1 MRHHLLVTNDFPPK
15 VGGIQN
21 YLWDLW
27 SRLDPTTF
35 TVLTASSD
43 SHAADFDRDAALRG
57 IRIVRVPQ
65 KILFFPTPKVRA
77 RIEREVA
84 SARAGLVIVDPSFP
98 LGAVATAL
106 TVPTVQLLH
115 GAEVSIPGRLPVA
128 KGILA
133 KSLRASAG
141 IIAAGPYPEAEARR
155 ATRGPLPPVLQVPPG
170 VDTSRFVPLDE
181 DERRQVRSSLGLPLD
196 APLVVSISR
205 LVPRKGMDTLIRA
218 TSVLRASFPDLVV
231 AIGGSGRDEARL
243 RKLAARER
251 APIRFLGRVPDEDL
265 PGLVAAADLIS
276 MACRSRWLGLEQE
289 GFGIVFV
296 EAAAAGT
303 PQVAGRSGGSAD
315 AVVEGETGLIV
326 SNPDDP
332 RALAT
337 ALGALLSDP
346 ARRRAMGDAGRRR
359 AVASF
364 DYDVLARRLGG
375 ALGEGWPLG
384 QSLG

>member
-1 MRHHLLVTNDFPPK
+1 
-15 VGGIQN
+15 
-21 YLWDLW
+21 
-27 SRLDPTTF
+27 
-35 TVLTASSD
+35 
-43 SHAADFDRDAALRG
+43 
-57 IRIVRVPQ
+57 
-65 KILFFPTPKVRA
+65 
-77 RIEREVA
+77 
-84 SARAGLVIVDPSFP
+84 
-98 LGAVATAL
+98 
-106 TVPTVQLLH
+106 
-115 GAEVSIPGRLPVA
+115 
-128 KGILA
+128 
-133 KSLRASAG
+133 
-141 IIAAGPYPEAEARR
+141 
-155 ATRGPLPPVLQVPPG
+155 
-170 VDTSRFVPLDE
+170 
-181 DERRQVRSSLGLPLD
+181 
-196 APLVVSISR
+196 LVVSISR

-265 PGLVAAADLIS
+265 PGLVADADLFS

-332 RALAT
+332 RALAA

-346 ARRRAMGDAGRRR
+346 ARRRAMGAAGRRR
-359 AVASF
+359 AVA
-364 DYDVLARRLGG
+364 
-375 ALGEGWPLG
+375 
-384 QSLG
+384 

>member
-15 VGGIQN
+15 TGGIQN

-27 SRLDPTTF
+27 SRLDPASF

-43 SHAADFDRDAALRG
+43 PQAAAFDQEAAARG
-57 IRIVRVPQ
+57 VRIVRVPQ
-65 KILFFPTPKVRA
+65 KILFFPTSKVRA
-77 RIEREVA
+77 RIEEEVRKA
-84 SARAGLVIVDPSFP
+84 GAGLAIVDPAFP
-98 LGAVATAL
+98 LGAVAATL
-106 TVPTVQLLH
+106 PTPTVQLLH
-115 GAEVSIPGRLPVA
+115 GAEVAIPGRLPGA
-128 KGILA
+128 KRVLA
-133 KSLRASAG
+133 TSLSASAG
-141 IIAAGPYPEAEARR
+141 IIAAGSYPEAEARR
-155 ATRGPLPPVLQVPPG
+155 ATGGFLPPVLQVPPG
-170 VDTSRFVPLDE
+170 VDTTRFVPLGDE
-181 DERRQVRSSLGLPLD
+181 QRRQVRSSLGLPID

-218 TSVLRASFPDLVV
+218 TSVLRTTFPDLVV

-251 APIRFLGRVPDEDL
+251 APITFLGRVADEDL
-265 PGLVAAADLIS
+265 PGLVASADVFS
-276 MACRSRWLGLEQE
+276 MACRSRWFGLEQE

-315 AVVEGETGLIV
+315 AVVEGETGVIV
-326 SNPDDP
+326 SDPDDP
-332 RALAT
+332 RALAV
-337 ALGALLSDP
+337 ALRAMLSDP
-346 ARRRAMGDAGRRR
+346 TRRRAMGDAGRRR

-375 ALGEGWPLG
+375 ALDEGWPLDHA
-384 QSLG
+384 LD